1 MKNCYFAMLLLLS
14 AAFAAGCADDKEEG
28 GNDIKLNPDPTQLS
42 NITLMKAT
50 FAADE
55 FNMISEPGFGL
66 FPDEAID
73 YRSLWY
79 FEGAYKEPSLVSKH
93 TQTHGGQVAL
103 KLENPNDGSWCDACL
118 QSIALKKGK
127 DYTFS
132 CFGQASWAGMNA
144 FTGVRLE
151 GGPIYDGQAGDWNPD
166 VWTEFT
172 KEFNSGDY
180 TQGNVFCGAWG
191 YPGVWV
197 ALDDFRLVPTGTT
210 QTSTKLGTCLTTGT
224 VSNASFTDISFAGKA
239 VIWAGPNNTVSM
251 ALADVSAG
259 GKHYA
264 NAFALSNDM
273 NPADGFY
280 IAQVSPGNDGIVPIL
295 EPSGD
300 GETACVPTAGVT
312 VNGKQYIHYYSFKS
326 LDPED
331 SDAWTA
337 NFSGLLS
344 SADGG
349 KSWTRE
355 IRGRWSGAG
364 HFVQAA
370 FYLSDKYLYMFGSD
384 AGRSTPKIYVARIK
398 SDGDI
403 ATAANWTYWDGT
415 DWVAGDPESAAA
427 ITYGNASEMCVAYNA
442 THKRYIMI
450 YRSGTTGG
458 LVYRDAGSPEGD
470 WSGEKLLALDNA
482 NQGGWFSPSVYPYS
496 SGDNMYFIVSQL

>member
-1 MKNCYFAMLLLLS
+1 
-14 AAFAAGCADDKEEG
+14 
-28 GNDIKLNPDPTQLS
+28 
-42 NITLMKAT
+42 
-50 FAADE
+50 
-55 FNMISEPGFGL
+55 
-66 FPDEAID
+66 
-73 YRSLWY
+73 
-79 FEGAYKEPSLVSKH
+79 
-93 TQTHGGQVAL
+93 
-103 KLENPNDGSWCDACL
+103 
-118 QSIALKKGK
+118 
-127 DYTFS
+127 
-132 CFGQASWAGMNA
+132 MNA

-210 QTSTKLGTCLTTGT
+210 QTSTKLGACQTTGT

-273 NPADGFY
+273 NPDDGFY

-415 DWVAGDPESAAA
+415 DWVTGDPESAAA

-442 THKRYIMI
+442 AHKRYIMI

-458 LVYRDAGSPEGD
+458 LVYRDASSPEGD

-496 SGDNMYFIVSQL
+496 SGDNMYFIVS